1 MRYLYKRK
9 EQIAPSNVT
18 IKGRDLKYILINSI
32 SGSVYLNGVV
42 KIADPQK
49 SVPNPIKRSFE
60 RNPIK
65 ILRKKSKNKGK
76 LIRIPP
82 S

>member
-1 MRYLYKRK
+1 MYKRK
-9 EQIAPSNVT
+9 EQVAPNTVT
-18 IKGRDLKYILINSI
+18 IKGKDLKYILINSM
-32 SGSVYLNGVV
+32 SGSVYLDGVV

-60 RNPIK
+60 INPIK
-65 ILRKKSKNKGK
+65 ILKKQSKNKGK

>member
-1 MRYLYKRK
+1 M
-9 EQIAPSNVT
+9 
-18 IKGRDLKYILINSI
+18 

-42 KIADPQK
+42 RIADPQK

-60 RNPIK
+60 KNPIK
-65 ILRKKSKNKGK
+65 ILKKQSKNKGK

>member
-1 MRYLYKRK
+1 M
-9 EQIAPSNVT
+9 
-18 IKGRDLKYILINSI
+18 
-32 SGSVYLNGVV
+32 SGSVYLDGVV

-60 RNPIK
+60 VNPIK
-65 ILRKKSKNKGK
+65 MLKKQSKNKGR